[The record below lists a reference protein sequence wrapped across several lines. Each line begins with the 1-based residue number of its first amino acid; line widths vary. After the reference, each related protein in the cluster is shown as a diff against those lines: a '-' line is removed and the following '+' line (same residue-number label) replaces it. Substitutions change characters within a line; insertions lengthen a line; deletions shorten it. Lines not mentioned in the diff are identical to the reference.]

1 MDPRD
6 RDDEYEEQMRQIIYE
21 GAHAGDDAG
30 GDDAGGDDFVGDDFS
45 SQFLNDVGEG
55 VEVQQ
60 SRENEGPLTNSD
72 EVY

>member
-21 GAHAGDDAG
+21 GAHAGEDAG
-30 GDDAGGDDFVGDDFS
+30 GDDAGGDDFS

-60 SRENEGPLTNSD
+60 SRDNEGPLTNSG